1 MPQNL
6 ITSILLLSFGG
17 FMAWQAGKLSLGTVH
32 MPGPGFFPFY
42 LGIILV
48 LLNIPILFTAGK
60 KNTTTEEEL
69 KPQRVF
75 LTLLT
80 LLLYAFIVENLGYV
94 PATFLFVLVL
104 LQLATVKNVLFILVL
119 SFGISLLSYG
129 LFKELLGVPLPR
141 GVWFF

>member
-1 MPQNL
+1 
-6 ITSILLLSFGG
+6 
-17 FMAWQAGKLSLGTVH
+17 

-104 LQLATVKNVLFILVL
+104 LQLAAVKNVLFILVL